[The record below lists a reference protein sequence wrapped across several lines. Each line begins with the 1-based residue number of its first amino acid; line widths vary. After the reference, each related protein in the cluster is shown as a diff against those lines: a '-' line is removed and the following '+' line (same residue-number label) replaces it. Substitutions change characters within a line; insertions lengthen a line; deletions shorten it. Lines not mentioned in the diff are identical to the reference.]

1 MILDVVEI
9 VLELLDRIVDRGAI
23 VVADLRPPSDA
34 GASCKTP
41 RWRGLM
47 GNRPALASGLCVD
60 GEVKL
65 WRSYVSSIIAVR
77 LKRE

>member
-1 MILDVVEI
+1 MHLSVYK
-9 VLELLDRIVDRGAI
+9 
-23 VVADLRPPSDA
+23 

-65 WRSYVSSIIAVR
+65 WRSYVSGMVSLVSGEVQPAGGAG
-77 LKRE
+77 